1 MLLDLNIEF
10 DREKFKS
17 RIEKLLDKKV
27 KVELTEK
34 RELRSIV
41 HNAYC
46 HVCISLFCI
55 HIGYTMDEGK
65 THLKRKCEFMKY
77 EKNGELF
84 LKKSSKLDSK
94 GMADWIKWIR
104 NYAGMQGVFIPDPD
118 QYKRNWNEYE
128 KTIEACKPYL

>member
-10 DREKFKS
+10 DREKFQNRSK
-17 RIEKLLDKKV
+17 KLLDKKA
-27 KVELTEK
+27 KIELTEK

-55 HIGYTMDEGK
+55 HIGYTLNEGK

-77 EKNGELF
+77 EKDGELF
-84 LKKSSKLDSK
+84 LKKSSKLNSK
-94 GMADWIKWIR
+94 EMTDWIDWIR
-104 NYAGMQGVFIPDPD
+104 NYAGMKDIFIPSPD
-118 QYKRNWNEYE
+118 DYRRNWVEYE
-128 KTIEACKPYL
+128 KEIEVCKPYL